1 MICVHTTA
9 ATLSH
14 HLPSLPLPPLLSNP
28 IPPLTSLLTSPPLF
42 PHHLSNYASLA
53 IPSTSPHLPSTLTY
67 IFSSSLQP
75 TFFNP
80 LPSHHPPP
88 LSPPASPLTTRLPSH
103 HPPPLS
109 PPASPL
115 TTRLPSHHP
124 PPLSPPASPLTTR
137 LPSHH
142 PPPLSPPTSP
152 LTTRL
157 PSHHPP
163 PLSPPTFPLT
173 TRLPSHHPPPL
184 SPPASPLTTH
194 LPSHHPP
201 PLSPPT
207 SPLSST
213 VLLLIGNK
221 LDLESEREVTEEEA
235 VRYAKGIGANHLQC
249 SAATGQCE

>member
-28 IPPLTSLLTSPPLF
+28 IPPLTSLLTSPSLF
-42 PHHLSNYASLA
+42 PHHLSNYASLP

-80 LPSHHPPP
+80 
-88 LSPPASPLTTRLPSH
+88 
-103 HPPPLS
+103 
-109 PPASPL
+109 
-115 TTRLPSHHP
+115 
-124 PPLSPPASPLTTR
+124 
-137 LPSHH
+137 
-142 PPPLSPPTSP
+142 
-152 LTTRL
+152 
-157 PSHHPP
+157 
-163 PLSPPTFPLT
+163 
-173 TRLPSHHPPPL
+173 LPSHHPPPL

-249 SAATGQCE
+249 SAATGQGE